1 MRVTDSCFIFQKNK
15 QRKVVIKLLDDFYM
29 GKAIEEA
36 HKAQAIDE
44 VPIGAVIVLN
54 DKIIATGHN
63 MRETSQ
69 VALAHAE
76 LTAIQAAN
84 DYIGSWR
91 LEDCTLYVTLE
102 PCPMCAGAIVQSR
115 IKRVV
120 YGASDPKAGCAGTLM
135 NLLEEVRFNHQ
146 VDVTSGV
153 RASTCAQLLKDF
165 FKNMREQRK

>member
-1 MRVTDSCFIFQKNK
+1 
-15 QRKVVIKLLDDFYM
+15 M

-54 DKIIATGHN
+54 DDIIATGHN

-76 LTAIQAAN
+76 LTAIQSAN
-84 DYIGSWR
+84 EYIGSWR

-120 YGASDPKAGCAGTLM
+120 YGASDPKAGRS
-135 NLLEEVRFNHQ
+135 EERRV
-146 VDVTSGV
+146 G
-153 RASTCAQLLKDF
+153 
-165 FKNMREQRK
+165 